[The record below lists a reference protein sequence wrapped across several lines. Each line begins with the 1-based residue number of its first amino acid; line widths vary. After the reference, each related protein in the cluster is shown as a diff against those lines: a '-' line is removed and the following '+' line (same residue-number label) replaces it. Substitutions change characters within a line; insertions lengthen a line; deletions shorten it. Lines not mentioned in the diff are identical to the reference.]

1 MPHVP
6 ARVVQHACLH
16 SASGPL
22 GSFCHGGLVGAN
34 LGHTVMFF
42 ASSLDSSCRP
52 AAGVGRSCGATLAAA
67 PHTCVPL
74 WHGRPAQAQVRR
86 KCCIGGLLHHCAC
99 TCIAGLLQHKAGH
112 LSVHTAPT
120 LPRVAYVTPPALL
133 RLLPLCSD
141 EQQARL
147 LDGCRTILGASPFR
161 FDPSWVRIISGADEG
176 VYGWIA
182 LNYLAGTCLGGWV
195 GG

>member
-1 MPHVP
+1 M
-6 ARVVQHACLH
+6 
-16 SASGPL
+16 
-22 GSFCHGGLVGAN
+22 
-34 LGHTVMFF
+34 
-42 ASSLDSSCRP
+42 
-52 AAGVGRSCGATLAAA
+52 
-67 PHTCVPL
+67 
-74 WHGRPAQAQVRR
+74 RR